1 MGEVLLFMIAICLA
15 GYLGWH
21 LGSRHEIARQT
32 RLIEAT
38 RLSPPKPKEGL
49 RLRRVKLTSK

>member
-1 MGEVLLFMIAICLA
+1 MVEVLLFVIANGLA

-38 RLSPPKPKEGL
+38 RLPPPKPKEGL
-49 RLRRVKLTSK
+49 RLKRIRLTR